1 MPPLSG
7 RLPFAPV
14 PELVTAECTVVD
26 GTAKEKQ
33 QPAKGIS
40 GHRVNPVF
48 CRELAQVSRTAL
60 RTFAV
65 APEQSNERPPPVSPQ
80 AAILAFIKGAIDES
94 VKYTAGPSDNRT
106 AAGKTGRH

>member
-33 QPAKGIS
+33 QPAKGIF

-48 CRELAQVSRTAL
+48 CGEMTQVSRAAL

-65 APEQSNERPPPVSPQ
+65 TPEQSNERPPPVRPQ
-80 AAILAFIKGAIDES
+80 SAIVALIKGAIDES
-94 VKYTAGPSDNRT
+94 VKDIAGTSDNWT
-106 AAGKTGRH
+106 AAGKTDWH